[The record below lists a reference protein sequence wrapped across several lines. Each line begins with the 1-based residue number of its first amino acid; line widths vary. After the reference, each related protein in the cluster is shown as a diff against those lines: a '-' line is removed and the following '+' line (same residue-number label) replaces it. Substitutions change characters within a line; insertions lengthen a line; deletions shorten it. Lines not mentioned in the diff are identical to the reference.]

1 MPEII
6 VLFFLLAGFVFLAF
20 PFFLTM
26 YLTSRMQENTEKICS
41 ELRIFLKALLLQQ
54 KELQK
59 MDPTGSQTI
68 SENSS
73 ASASSLVPPS
83 AETSVSAHSQTV
95 QTPPEVTPF
104 PKETLSE
111 ELLHANSVPVSDTIS
126 ECTSKPA
133 GSPQTPE
140 TSVSPLSSPIPCASS
155 SPVQAPASPVLT
167 PTSPVLTPTSPV
179 QAPASPVLT
188 PTGPAPSAKPHSTA
202 SKSYS
207 VNAPQQEMSRGWN
220 WFWYGR
226 EELHENE
233 NREFIMASNW
243 LIRFGMLVLVLGLG
257 FFVKYSIDQGWL
269 SPQIRILG
277 TTLVGL
283 AMYFGGLRLWHTTLN
298 LLGQA
303 LIAGSTCV
311 LYFSAYGASRL
322 YSLIPQEWGLAW
334 CCAVTLA
341 LVLTAIRRESRLIA
355 VLGMLGAYLTP
366 YFFPFFRENFV
377 FLAVYL
383 SFPTLGILWMRRA
396 HSWSLPAWIAFAG
409 TLMLWVYPSFGWNT
423 GTIVQMGVELQMTP
437 LFLQTFLAGISIF
450 FLAAFHLIAQRR
462 VRQLVFSSTAGDLV
476 LAFFNALFF
485 CTMLQNLLTMWD
497 PGISLFGIPH
507 TSAIRTLP
515 ALLAFGYLLAF
526 FLLKRTE
533 QNLPFRAADLAL
545 AFLVFPLTLGNSLGY
560 WNLPCLLLICA
571 AFHSASQKIPS
582 NLTTWLVRV
591 LAMLLGIAA
600 YFALLEYYQVQNFS
614 ALLGKAYAFREF
626 QDQWDCLQE
635 LPIRALRFLIP
646 GISMLVLAGSAFRAR
661 ENANISN
668 SLGTA
673 KVFGTLGL
681 LYLWGWL
688 TLETSLC
695 MTEYLPSMR
704 QGAVSI
710 VWSLFA
716 LMLLSTGIRWNWKP
730 IRTAAHLLFALTVG
744 KIFLVDISRLETIY
758 RISAFILL
766 GILLLIGG
774 TLYLRNLQEHGKKES
789 GAGTKPDMRSD
800 PKPGPETQAEA
811 KK

>member
-59 MDPTGSQTI
+59 TDSPGSQTI
-68 SENSS
+68 SENPS
-73 ASASSLVPPS
+73 AAVSLPVPPS
-83 AETSVSAHSQTV
+83 AETPVSARSQTA
-95 QTPPEVTPF
+95 QNPPAVISA
-104 PKETLSE
+104 PKETLPEDFS
-111 ELLHANSVPVSDTIS
+111 LSSTVPVSGTIS
-126 ECTSKPA
+126 ECTSAPS
-133 GSPQTPE
+133 GTPQTSE
-140 TSVSPLSSPIPCASS
+140 TDISPLSSSDPCASS
-155 SPVQAPASPVLT
+155 FPVQ
-167 PTSPVLTPTSPV
+167 TPTSPV
-179 QAPASPVLT
+179 QTPTAPAL
-188 PTGPAPSAKPHSTA
+188 SAQPRSSA
-202 SKSYS
+202 SKPYS

-226 EELHENE
+226 EELRENE

-409 TLMLWVYPSFGWNT
+409 TFILWIWPSFRWSADSIAQMANEL
-423 GTIVQMGVELQMTP
+423 GTAQLALQS
-437 LFLQTFLAGISIF
+437 FLAGISIF

-497 PGISLFGIPH
+497 PGVSIFGIPH

-582 NLTTWLVRV
+582 NLTTWLVRG

-600 YFALLEYYQVQNFS
+600 YFALMEYYQVQNFS
-614 ALLGKAYAFREF
+614 ALLGKAYAFHEF
-626 QDQWDCLQE
+626 QDPWDCLQE
-635 LPIRALRFLIP
+635 LPIRALRFLVP
-646 GISMLVLAGSAFRAR
+646 GISMLVLAGSAYRAR
-661 ENANISN
+661 ENARISN
-668 SLGTA
+668 SLETA
-673 KVFGTLGL
+673 KIFGTLGL

-688 TLETSLC
+688 TLEASLC

-716 LMLLSTGIRWNWKP
+716 LTLLSIGIRWNWKP

-744 KIFLVDISRLETIY
+744 KIFLVDISHLETIY

-774 TLYLRNLQEHGKKES
+774 TLYLRNLQEHGKKDSGSGS
-789 GAGTKPDMRSD
+789 GAGSEAVAGSGSKPD
-800 PKPGPETQAEA
+800 PETPADA
-811 KK
+811 KE

>member
-26 YLTSRMQENTEKICS
+26 YLTNRMQENTEKICS
-41 ELRIFLKALLLQQ
+41 ELRILLKALLFQQ

-59 MDPTGSQTI
+59 TDPTGSQTI

-73 ASASSLVPPS
+73 ASASSPVPPS

-95 QTPPEVTPF
+95 QTPPAVTPV
-104 PKETLSE
+104 PKETHSE
-111 ELLHANSVPVSDTIS
+111 ELSHASSVPVSDTIS
-126 ECTSKPA
+126 ECTSKPE
-133 GSPQTPE
+133 GSPQSPE
-140 TSVSPLSSPIPCASS
+140 TSVSPHSSPIPCASS
-155 SPVQAPASPVLT
+155 SPVQTPASPVLTPASPVLTPASPVLT
-167 PTSPVLTPTSPV
+167 PTSPVLTS
-179 QAPASPVLT
+179 
-188 PTGPAPSAKPHSTA
+188 TGPAPSAKLHSTA
-202 SKSYS
+202 SKPYS

-283 AMYFGGLRLWHTTLN
+283 VMYFAGLRLWHTAMN

-322 YSLIPQEWGLAW
+322 YTLIPQEWGLAW
-334 CCAVTLA
+334 CCAVTIL
-341 LVLTAIRRESRLIA
+341 LVLTAILRESRLIA
-355 VLGMLGAYLTP
+355 VLGMFGAYLTP
-366 YFFPFFRENFV
+366 YFFPFFHENFV

-409 TLMLWVYPSFGWNT
+409 TFTLWIWPSFRWSADSIAQMANELG
-423 GTIVQMGVELQMTP
+423 IVPLALQS
-437 LFLQTFLAGISIF
+437 FLAGISIF

-462 VRQLVFSSTAGDLV
+462 VRQLVFSSTTGDLV

-485 CTMLQNLLTMWD
+485 CTMLQNLVSMWD
-497 PGISLFGIPH
+497 PGVSLFGIPH
-507 TSAIRTLP
+507 SSAIRTLP
-515 ALLAFGYLLAF
+515 ALLAVGYLLAF

-545 AFLVFPLTLGNSLGY
+545 AFLVFPLTLGSSLGC

-571 AFHSASQKIPS
+571 AFHSAAQKIPS
-582 NLTTWLVRV
+582 NLTVWLVRI

-600 YFALLEYYQVQNFS
+600 YGALLEYYQVLDLS
-614 ALLGKAYAFREF
+614 TILGKAYAFREF
-626 QDQWDCLQE
+626 QDKWDCLYE
-635 LPIRALRFLIP
+635 LPFRVLRFLVP
-646 GISMLVLAGSAFRAR
+646 AVSMLILAGSAFRVR
-661 ENANISN
+661 ENARISN
-668 SLGTA
+668 SLETA
-673 KVFGTLGL
+673 RFFGCLGF
-681 LYLWGWL
+681 LYLWFWL

-704 QGAVSI
+704 QGAISI
-710 VWSLFA
+710 IWTLYA
-716 LMLLSTGIRWNWKP
+716 LTLLSIGIRWNWKP
-730 IRTAAHLLFALTVG
+730 LRTTAHILFAMTVG
-744 KIFLVDISRLETIY
+744 KIFLMDISHLETIY

-774 TLYLRNLQEHGKKES
+774 ILYLRDLQKHRGEPS
-789 GAGTKPDMRSD
+789 GDPSGDPSD
-800 PKPGPETQAEA
+800 PSDPSEKP
-811 KK
+811 